1 MVIASFANERFC
13 GTLDFQVVGKTR
25 ILKTFSDVSHLIN
38 TLCCLHA
45 SFQPLSISPLTSR
58 LHDSGPLRF
67 SSSVPPVGASHI
79 TTPSSKSEEGHLA
92 SFSSFP
98 VSGPF
103 SMADLPLVDTVSL
116 LASAT
121 CPPGP
126 SLLPHKA
133 LLDHFCWLFFLSL
146 TAGAGWAQA

>member
-13 GTLDFQVVGKTR
+13 GTLDFQMVGKTR

-38 TLCCLHA
+38 MLCRLHA

-67 SSSVPPVGASHI
+67 SSSAPPVGASHI

-103 SMADLPLVDTVSL
+103 SMADPPLWTLFPSWLLRHAPQGLPS
-116 LASAT
+116 
-121 CPPGP
+121 
-126 SLLPHKA
+126 
-133 LLDHFCWLFFLSL
+133 SL
-146 TAGAGWAQA
+146 TRHFSIIFAGSSSCP